1 MCSENASKTER
12 ERSRSGGTRRARRI
26 SPPAPLR
33 FSPILVRTGAY
44 VRVGRKTVDGFSNAH
59 SIPPLGFLLLLLLI
73 LVLHLLTSRGIR
85 KLDRTLVASRNRSL
99 FQISFFFFPIERSQ
113 KSFLFFVSVKGY
125 DIGGEGNFFR
135 FVRDIEKWIQRIETI
150 LSDDDDDRDGS
161 SKKGRGPSWGAR
173 EHWYR

>member
-99 FQISFFFFPIERSQ
+99 FQISFFFFFRSNDR
-113 KSFLFFVSVKGY
+113 KNHSSFSY
-125 DIGGEGNFFR
+125 
-135 FVRDIEKWIQRIETI
+135 
-150 LSDDDDDRDGS
+150 
-161 SKKGRGPSWGAR
+161 P
-173 EHWYR
+173 